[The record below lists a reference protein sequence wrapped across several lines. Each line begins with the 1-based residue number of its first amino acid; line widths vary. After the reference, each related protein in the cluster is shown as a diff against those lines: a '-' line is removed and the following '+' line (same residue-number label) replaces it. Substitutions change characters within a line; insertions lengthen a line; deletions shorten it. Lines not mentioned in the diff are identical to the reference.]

1 MSLDKLS
8 VIYSG
13 SGYLGAY
20 RCTYEVIDIYGVT
33 AQADIFLNIVTGPTV
48 RFICHLF
55 RNLELS

>member
-48 RFICHLF
+48 RFI
-55 RNLELS
+55 LSSFS